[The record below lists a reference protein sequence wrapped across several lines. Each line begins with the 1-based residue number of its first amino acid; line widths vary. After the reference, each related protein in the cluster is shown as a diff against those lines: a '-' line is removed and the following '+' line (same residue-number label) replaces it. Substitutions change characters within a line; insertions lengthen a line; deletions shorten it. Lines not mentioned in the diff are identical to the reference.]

1 MNFSNSFLPI
11 SSSVGL
17 LAMLTYY
24 FMIFACYSFIGSFIF
39 SWLGKSSVAPEHRV
53 SRYFSAIIAAVAGIS
68 YALIAHFYHEFLRQL
83 SETDAG
89 QRDHLNRV
97 AYNAIG
103 QLRYIDWG
111 ITTPLL
117 LLKTVTM
124 LKIQPHQ
131 AKSSIFWL
139 LFADLFMIVT
149 GYIGEQ
155 QLDATGEIIANSKL
169 AWGAVSTVGY
179 IIIPIILYGLWKRF
193 AAAAQPEER
202 RAYKWLALST
212 VTTWGV
218 YPIGYIVS
226 TFQSVNP
233 NYIHIGFSIADV
245 INKVG
250 AAVVVYLAAKK
261 LLEKRI
267 PEESVMSGHIVG

>member
-1 MNFSNSFLPI
+1 MHFSDSFLPI

-24 FMIFACYSFIGSFIF
+24 SMIFACYAFIGNFIF
-39 SWLGKSSVAPEHRV
+39 GWLSKSSVAPEHRT
-53 SRYFSAIIAAVAGIS
+53 SRYFSAIIAIVAGIS
-68 YALIAHFYHEFLRQL
+68 YALIAHFFHEFLRQL
-83 SETDAG
+83 SVTDTS
-89 QRDHLNRV
+89 QREHLNRV

-131 AKSSIFWL
+131 AKSAIFWL

-155 QLDATGEIIANSKL
+155 QLDATGEIIASSKL

-179 IIIPIILYGLWKRF
+179 VIIPIILYSLWKRF
-193 AAAAQPEER
+193 SDKVQPEER
-202 RAYKWLALST
+202 KAYKWLALST

-218 YPIGYIVS
+218 YPIGYILS
-226 TFQSVNP
+226 TFKTVNP
-233 NYIHIGFSIADV
+233 NYIHITFSIADV

-250 AAVVVYLAAKK
+250 VAVVVYLASKK
-261 LLEKRI
+261 LLEKRV
-267 PEESVMSGHIVG
+267 PEEAVMSGHMIG